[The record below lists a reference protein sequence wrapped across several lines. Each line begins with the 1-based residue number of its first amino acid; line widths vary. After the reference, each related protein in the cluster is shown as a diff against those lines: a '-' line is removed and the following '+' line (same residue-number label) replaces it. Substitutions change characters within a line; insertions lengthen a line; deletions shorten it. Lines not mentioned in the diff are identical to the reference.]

1 MKKNYTAPKATIV
14 MIEIQNIIAASPTY
28 GVNNVTFS
36 SDATAVDNTSALG
49 REDDMSFGWSSS
61 SLFDDEEE

>member
-1 MKKNYTAPKATIV
+1 

-36 SDATAVDNTSALG
+36 SDATPVDNTSALG
-49 REDDMSFGWSSS
+49 REDDMSGWGGG
-61 SLFDDEEE
+61 SLFDGEEEE